1 MRMMLCHLTGSLKGR
16 TQFIDTD
23 FVAFGIGESCG
34 IAFDPTIDRAVC
46 PLHAELAVEDH
57 TPVIRDRSG
66 QKGFFVN
73 GEPCSE
79 AALKDGDLLQFG
91 EQGPQVRFRLAPDLA
106 AETKPWRAI
115 IQDSRDIVVRTP
127 HPHYLSPFYLAR
139 HILGDIA
146 AHASPGLKVVATVVL
161 LVPLLLFG
169 WLAGSLYQQR
179 QAVTASERRMA
190 ELVTQLAAGRLTQ
203 AELEQRIERERREAE
218 ALHREQEIEIAAL
231 TAKLRTLES
240 AQESQQDIQS
250 IRRQL
255 ADMRQ
260 AQRFAEEI
268 VQRYGNG
275 VGLLQGAYGFK
286 ERASGR
292 VLRYQGLDRLGNP
305 YVDKDGNALV
315 TVEGF
320 GPPVV
325 VYVAGTAFIVDEVGT
340 AVTNRHLVR
349 MWESYKPAQQAIE
362 AGYDP
367 DTMSLRLFLPG
378 DTSPYNLRLVALSDK
393 TDLALLRTDRP
404 PAGRPSLVLSS
415 QDDAVRVGAPIVMLS
430 YPGSIDTLLARVPK
444 LESKAVLD
452 AAGGD
457 PNKLAE
463 EVTKRNFIRP
473 LATQGHV
480 SDVSADVITYE
491 AGSATGSSGA
501 PLFDRAGKVF
511 AVNHGRLQRIEGV
524 HLALPIRFVKDLMA
538 GTLGPTPERE

>member
-1 MRMMLCHLTGSLKGR
+1 LR
-16 TQFIDTD
+16 
-23 FVAFGIGESCG
+23 
-34 IAFDPTIDRAVC
+34 
-46 PLHAELAVEDH
+46 
-57 TPVIRDRSG
+57 
-66 QKGFFVN
+66 
-73 GEPCSE
+73 
-79 AALKDGDLLQFG
+79 
-91 EQGPQVRFRLAPDLA
+91 
-106 AETKPWRAI
+106 
-115 IQDSRDIVVRTP
+115 
-127 HPHYLSPFYLAR
+127 
-139 HILGDIA
+139 
-146 AHASPGLKVVATVVL
+146 
-161 LVPLLLFG
+161 
-169 WLAGSLYQQR
+169 R
-179 QAVTASERRMA
+179 Q
-190 ELVTQLAAGRLTQ
+190 
-203 AELEQRIERERREAE
+203 
-218 ALHREQEIEIAAL
+218 QEIEIAAL

-240 AQESQQDIQS
+240 AQESKEDIQS

-260 AQRFAEEI
+260 AQSFAEEI

-325 VYVAGTAFIVDEVGT
+325 VNFTGTAFLVDEVGT

-349 MWESYKPAQQAIE
+349 MWESFKPAQQAIE
-362 AGYDP
+362 AGFDP
-367 DTMSLRLFLPG
+367 DVASLRLFLPG
-378 DTSPYNLRLVALSDK
+378 DASPYNLQLVALSDQ

-404 PAGRPSLVLSS
+404 PGGRPSLMLSS
-415 QDDAVRVGAPIVMLS
+415 RDEPVRVGEPIVMLS
-430 YPGSIDTLLARVPK
+430 YPGSIDILLARVPK
-444 LESKAVLD
+444 PESREVMD

-463 EVTKRNFIRP
+463 EVARRNFIRP

-501 PLFDRAGKVF
+501 PLFNRAGKVF
-511 AVNHGRLQRIEGV
+511 AVNHGRLLRIEGV